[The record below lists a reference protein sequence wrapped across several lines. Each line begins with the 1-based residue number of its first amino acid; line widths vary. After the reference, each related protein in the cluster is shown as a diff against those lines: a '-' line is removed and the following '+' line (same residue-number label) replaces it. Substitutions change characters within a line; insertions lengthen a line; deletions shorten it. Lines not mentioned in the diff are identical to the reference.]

1 MHILIVASYYPTA
14 ENPVTGIFI
23 EKQALALHKA
33 GHQVGVLVT
42 PRISATREQ
51 LRRGGF
57 GSLRSVTRETYFP
70 YDADIPVYRMHWGW
84 FPRPLPPVVA
94 LLTGSAGAAAY
105 QGYALAHGTPDVLY
119 AHDTFYGGYLASV
132 IGDKTGIPFVTLE
145 HSTSYLEGKII
156 FPMQPRIIRRVLR
169 RAAARCAVGKALAQ
183 ALMRYAPEMPVET
196 LGNVIDVTRFF
207 PQPNPPA
214 VSQAEPFRFTLVAGL
229 KERRKGFDILIA
241 ALARLAADGLNA
253 HLTIGG
259 DGPLKA
265 EIAAFA
271 EQQGVA
277 DRVVFTGRL
286 TPDGVAE
293 LMRRSHAVVC
303 ASAVETF
310 NVTLAEAMACGVP
323 VLSTRCGGPED
334 FIAPETG
341 ILVPPG
347 DTAALADGMR
357 RMIAEYARFDRA
369 AARRII
375 VERYSE
381 AAFAARLT
389 AIFQGVTHGR

>member
-1 MHILIVASYYPTA
+1 MHILIAASYYPTA

-33 GHQVGVLVT
+33 GHQVGVLIA
-42 PRISATREQ
+42 PRLSATRER
-51 LRRGGF
+51 LRRDGI
-57 GSLRSVTRETYFP
+57 GSLRGVTRETYFE

-84 FPRPLPPVVA
+84 FPRPLPPVAA

-105 QGYALAHGTPDVLY
+105 QRYALAHGTPDVLY

-132 IGDKTGIPFVTLE
+132 IRDRIGIPYVTLE

-156 FPMQPRIIRRVLR
+156 FPMQPQIIRRVLR
-169 RAAARCAVGKALAQ
+169 RAAVRCAVGKALAK
-183 ALMRYAPEMPVET
+183 ALMRYAPEMSVQT
-196 LGNVIDVTRFF
+196 LGNVIDATRFS
-207 PQPNPPA
+207 PQPDS
-214 VSQAEPFRFTLVAGL
+214 SQTTPGEPFHFTLVAGL

-241 ALARLAADGLNA
+241 ALARLAADGLNV

-265 EIAAFA
+265 EIAAQA
-271 EQQGVA
+271 ERQQVA
-277 DRVVFTGRL
+277 DRVTFAGRL
-286 TPDGVAE
+286 TPDAVAD

-310 NVTLAEAMACGVP
+310 NVTIAEAMACGVP

-334 FIAPETG
+334 FITPETG
-341 ILVPPG
+341 ILIPPG
-347 DTAALADGMR
+347 DPAALAEGMR
-357 RMIAEYARFDRA
+357 RMVAEYTRFDRA
-369 AARRII
+369 AARRTI

-381 AAFAARLT
+381 AALAARLGS
-389 AIFQGVTHGR
+389 IFEEARHAR